1 MTCFRFALR
10 QPLRDG
16 PNRGTV
22 EMKLRQ
28 RYQAKMSINLRD
40 CILMPDFMDT
50 HVHIQEAPRRSI
62 FPIPN
67 RSTNCKN
74 WYGPRPRHLG
84 RENGSRDQSWESW
97 FDRLSSL
104 GKRQT

>member
-40 CILMPDFMDT
+40 CILMPGFYGYARP
-50 HVHIQEAPRRSI
+50 HSGGAEALDLSNTKSI
-62 FPIPN
+62 DELQKLV
-67 RSTNCKN
+67 RAKAQAL
-74 WYGPRPRHLG
+74 GPGEWVTGPELGVLVRP
-84 RENGSRDQSWESW
+84 S
-97 FDRLSSL
+97 
-104 GKRQT
+104 